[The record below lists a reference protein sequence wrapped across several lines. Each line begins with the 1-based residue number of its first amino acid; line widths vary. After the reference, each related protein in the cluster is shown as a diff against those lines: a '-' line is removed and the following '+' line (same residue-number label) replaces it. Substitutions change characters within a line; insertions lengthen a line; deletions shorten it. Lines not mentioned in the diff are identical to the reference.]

1 MCVFFLQNHQT
12 KKSKIHFMGKLYCPP
27 IFGTKLVHVVP
38 SHKAPKLPVWK
49 IVWEFMEPIC
59 HVIFLSWS
67 RKLPNCLHTTSSWWK
82 PLKKFAV
89 LLFLSRKREKNFPP
103 QIEKVTKH
111 ATEKFPIFY
120 LDVHNSKTRAKK
132 FYRGKLS
139 HLVHKWEY

>member
-1 MCVFFLQNHQT
+1 MCVCVFLQNHQT

-38 SHKAPKLPVWK
+38 SHKAPKLLVWK

-89 LLFLSRKREKNFPP
+89 LLFLSRKREKKFLHKLKKLRNMRRKNFQFSILMCITQKPEP
-103 QIEKVTKH
+103 KSFTAVNWAI
-111 ATEKFPIFY
+111 
-120 LDVHNSKTRAKK
+120 
-132 FYRGKLS
+132 
-139 HLVHKWEY
+139 